1 MWALASNGQSFGFH
15 HMPKKIPSSLSP
27 ESSFEK
33 RVVVITTAGC
43 HQSLPEGWLHM
54 VLGSWGVLGKH

>member
-1 MWALASNGQSFGFH
+1 MGPGVQWPELRVPPHA
-15 HMPKKIPSSLSP
+15 KKIPSSLSP

-43 HQSLPEGWLHM
+43 HQSLPEGWLHV